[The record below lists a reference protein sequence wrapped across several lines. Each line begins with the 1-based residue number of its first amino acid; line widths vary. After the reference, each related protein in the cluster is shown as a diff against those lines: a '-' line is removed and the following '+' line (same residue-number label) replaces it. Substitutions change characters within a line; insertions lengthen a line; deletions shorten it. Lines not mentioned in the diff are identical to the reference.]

1 MKEKEM
7 QHRIRKLMNGAKTG
21 VAKTCRWSC
30 RHAVLLALVLLL
42 STIVVPRKVE
52 GQPSPCC
59 ALLAEGLGTINIT
72 LGSVIGAGLQAIN
85 VILNNTNSFL
95 QTNVWPQKAIAQA
108 LGMAG
113 QVGGLYAQIARIL
126 QIPIATATLPNPKQ
140 LETILM
146 SGMSGSAG
154 QISNAS
160 GSYAA
165 VYKVV
170 PTPQGASP
178 AVRDLIDMTDAVAQD
193 AMQRA
198 IAIDAIATQEL
209 SAADQINANILTAA
223 PGTAPMIEAE
233 ADAWLVRANAY
244 TQSALSDLMR
254 VRAID
259 LADNSAHLKLGSGW
273 AAVTQQNINSTLQ
286 HK

>member
-1 MKEKEM
+1 M
-7 QHRIRKLMNGAKTG
+7 
-21 VAKTCRWSC
+21 
-30 RHAVLLALVLLL
+30 
-42 STIVVPRKVE
+42 
-52 GQPSPCC
+52 
-59 ALLAEGLGTINIT
+59 LAEGLGTINIT

-85 VILNNTNSFL
+85 VILNNANNFL
-95 QTNVWPQKAIAQA
+95 QTNVWPLKAIAQA

-113 QVGGLYAQIARIL
+113 QVGGFYAQIAKIL

-140 LETILM
+140 LEATLM
-146 SGMSGSAG
+146 SGMSGSTG
-154 QISNAS
+154 QISNTT

-165 VYKVV
+165 VYNVV
-170 PTPQGASP
+170 PTPQNASP

-193 AMQRA
+193 AMERA

-209 SAADQINANILTAA
+209 SAADQINANVGTAA

-259 LADNSAHLKLGSGW
+259 LADNGAHLKLGSGW

>member
-1 MKEKEM
+1 MRGQISKWVSV
-7 QHRIRKLMNGAKTG
+7 AKTG
-21 VAKTCRWSC
+21 SVKTFGWCR
-30 RHAVLLALVLLL
+30 RHAVLLALLLLL
-42 STIVVPRKVE
+42 STIVAPRKVQ
-52 GQPSPCC
+52 GQLPSPCC
-59 ALLAEGLGTINIT
+59 AMLAEGLGTINIT

-85 VILNNTNSFL
+85 VILNNTNNFL
-95 QTNVWPQKAIAQA
+95 QTNVWPLKAIAQA

-113 QVGGLYAQIARIL
+113 QVQGFYAQITAIL

-140 LETILM
+140 LESILL
-146 SGMSGSAG
+146 SATPG
-154 QISNAS
+154 QIPNTT

-165 VYKVV
+165 VYNVV
-170 PTPQGASP
+170 PTPQNASP

-193 AMQRA
+193 AMERA
-198 IAIDAIATQEL
+198 IAIDAIADQEL
-209 SAADQINANILTAA
+209 SAANQISTNIQSAA

-259 LADNSAHLKLGSGW
+259 LADNGAHLKLGSGW
-273 AAVTQQNINSTLQ
+273 AVFTQQNVTTTLQ

>member
-1 MKEKEM
+1 M
-7 QHRIRKLMNGAKTG
+7 QHRIMKWMNGAKTG
-21 VAKTCRWSC
+21 VAKTFRWSC
-30 RHAVLLALVLLL
+30 RHTVLLALVLLL
-42 STIVVPRKVE
+42 STIVVPRKVQ
-52 GQPSPCC
+52 GQLPSPCC

-95 QTNVWPQKAIAQA
+95 QTNVWPPKAIAQA

-113 QVGGLYAQIARIL
+113 QVGGTYAQIARIL

-140 LETILM
+140 LEAILM
-146 SGMSGSAG
+146 SGMSGNTG
-154 QISNAS
+154 QVSNTT

-165 VYKVV
+165 VYNVV
-170 PTPQGASP
+170 PTPQNASP

-193 AMQRA
+193 AMERA

-209 SAADQINANILTAA
+209 SAADQINANVQTAA
-223 PGTAPMIEAE
+223 PGTAPIIEAQ

-259 LADNSAHLKLGSGW
+259 LANNGANLKLGSGW
-273 AAVTQQNINSTLQ
+273 AVLTQQNVTTTLQ
-286 HK
+286 HR

>member
-1 MKEKEM
+1 
-7 QHRIRKLMNGAKTG
+7 MNALKTG
-21 VAKTCRWSC
+21 AARICHWGR
-30 RHAVLLALVLLL
+30 RHAVLLSLVLLL
-42 STIVVPRKVE
+42 STFVAPRKVQ
-52 GQPSPCC
+52 GQLPSPCC
-59 ALLAEGLGTINIT
+59 AMLAEGLGTINVT

-85 VILNNTNSFL
+85 VILNNTYSFL
-95 QTNVWPQKAIAQA
+95 QTDVWPLKAIAQA

-113 QVGGLYAQIARIL
+113 QVQGLYAQIGAIL

-140 LETILM
+140 LEAILM
-146 SGMSGSAG
+146 SGMSGSTG
-154 QISNAS
+154 QISNTT

-165 VYKVV
+165 VYNVV
-170 PTPQGASP
+170 PTPQNASP

-193 AMQRA
+193 AMERA
-198 IAIDAIATQEL
+198 IAIDAIAAQEL
-209 SAADQINANILTAA
+209 SAANQINTNIQSTA

-259 LADNSAHLKLGSGW
+259 LADNGAHLKLGSGW
-273 AAVTQQNINSTLQ
+273 AVVTQQNINSTLQ

>member
-1 MKEKEM
+1 MSS
-7 QHRIRKLMNGAKTG
+7 AKTG
-21 VAKTCRWSC
+21 GAKIRRWSC

-42 STIVVPRKVE
+42 STIVVPREVQ
-52 GQPSPCC
+52 GQLPSPCC
-59 ALLAEGLGTINIT
+59 AMLAEGLGTINIT

-85 VILNNTNSFL
+85 TILNNTNSFL
-95 QTNVWPQKAIAQA
+95 QTYVWPLKAIAQA

-113 QVGGLYAQIARIL
+113 QIQGFYAQISAIL

-140 LETILM
+140 LESILM
-146 SGMSGSAG
+146 SGMSGSPG
-154 QISNAS
+154 QIPNTT

-165 VYKVV
+165 VYNVV
-170 PTPQGASP
+170 PTPQNASP
-178 AVRDLIDMTDAVAQD
+178 AVRDLIDMNDAVAQD
-193 AMQRA
+193 AMERA
-198 IAIDAIATQEL
+198 IAIDAIAAQEL
-209 SAADQINANILTAA
+209 SAASQINANIQSAA

-259 LADNSAHLKLGSGW
+259 LADSGAHLKLGSGW
-273 AAVTQQNINSTLQ
+273 AVLTQQDITTTLQ

>member
-1 MKEKEM
+1 MW
-7 QHRIRKLMNGAKTG
+7 HRVTKWWNRAKSGGARI
-21 VAKTCRWSC
+21 CRWSG

-42 STIVVPRKVE
+42 STIIVPRKVQ
-52 GQPSPCC
+52 GQLPSPCC
-59 ALLAEGLGTINIT
+59 AMLAEGLGTINIT
-72 LGSVIGAGLQAIN
+72 LGSVIAAGLQAIN

-95 QTNVWPQKAIAQA
+95 QTNVWPQKAISQA
-108 LGMAG
+108 LGMSG
-113 QVGGLYAQIARIL
+113 QIGGFYAQIAAIL

-140 LETILM
+140 LEAILM
-146 SGMSGSAG
+146 SGMSGTTG
-154 QISNAS
+154 QVSNTS

-165 VYKVV
+165 VYNVV
-170 PTPQGASP
+170 PTPQNASP

-193 AMQRA
+193 AMERA

-209 SAADQINANILTAA
+209 SAADQINANVQTAA

-259 LADNSAHLKLGSGW
+259 LADNGAHLKLGSGW

>member
-1 MKEKEM
+1 MR
-7 QHRIRKLMNGAKTG
+7 HRVTKWLNRAKSGGARI
-21 VAKTCRWSC
+21 CRWSG

-42 STIVVPRKVE
+42 STIIVPRKVQ
-52 GQPSPCC
+52 GQLPSPCC
-59 ALLAEGLGTINIT
+59 AMLAEGLGTINIT
-72 LGSVIGAGLQAIN
+72 LGSVIAAGLQAIN
-85 VILNNTNSFL
+85 VILNNTNNFL
-95 QTNVWPQKAIAQA
+95 QTDVWPQKAIAQA
-108 LGMAG
+108 LGMSG
-113 QVGGLYAQIARIL
+113 QIGGFYAQIAAIL

-140 LETILM
+140 LEAVLM
-146 SGMSGSAG
+146 SGMSGSTG
-154 QISNAS
+154 QISNTT

-165 VYKVV
+165 VYNVV
-170 PTPQGASP
+170 PTPQNASP

-193 AMQRA
+193 AMERA
-198 IAIDAIATQEL
+198 IVIDAIATQEL
-209 SAADQINANILTAA
+209 SAADQINANVGTAA

-259 LADNSAHLKLGSGW
+259 LADNGAHLKLGSGW